1 MEKDWKDMLEIN
13 MNQEGF
19 SKVMIGTSPLDTEIL
34 EDGEI
39 TVQEIMFPT
48 IFIDD
53 TKIVLKGD
61 IQIVVGS
68 QDIIIQTWR

>member
-19 SKVMIGTSPLDTEIL
+19 SKVMIGMSPLDIEIAK
-34 EDGEI
+34 DGEM
-39 TVQEIMFPT
+39 TMQEIMFPT
-48 IFIDD
+48 IFIGD
-53 TKIVLKGD
+53 TKIVLEGD